1 MMIAIHVTNRRGQN
15 YVAEASEGQPLM
27 EALRDRGDVEASCGG
42 NCGCATCHVHID
54 ASWLGCV
61 GEATPD
67 EMALLDY
74 SMEKRPTSR
83 LSCQVQVTQA
93 MNGLVLSVAQAEG

>member
-1 MMIAIHVTNRRGQN
+1 MISIHVTNRRGQT

-27 EALRDRGDVEASCGG
+27 ELLRERGDVDAVCGG
-42 NCGCATCHVHID
+42 NCACATCHVHID
-54 ASWLGCV
+54 EAWRERV

-67 EMALLDY
+67 EMALLEY

-93 MNGLVLSVAQAEG
+93 LDGLVLSVAEAEG